1 MSSGEVLTV
10 ANREVTV
17 ARVSSDTERK
27 VRERPVI
34 ISHLQLEDVSQ
45 SDKLTKFSSLYIEIV

>member
-1 MSSGEVLTV
+1 MRVWRTLFPRLGVSSGEVLTV

-45 SDKLTKFSSLYIEIV
+45 

>member
-45 SDKLTKFSSLYIEIV
+45 SDTEFNKVYLAYFT

>member
-34 ISHLQLEDVSQ
+34 ISHLQLEDVSL
-45 SDKLTKFSSLYIEIV
+45 SDTDFSLAYFT